1 MKGFFSK
8 EQTQTK
14 GQIKGFSCASCG
26 LYKYAL
32 TPKMQPYGNFK
43 KEIMVIGEAPGE
55 DEDRRGK
62 PWQGKMGRVLQRKY
76 KELGIDLFDDC
87 ISLNAVNCR
96 PTDKKGA
103 NRTPTDREI
112 ACCFPKVIQ
121 AIKKYQPKV
130 IILQGGVP
138 TQSLIG
144 RKWKGDFGGIMKWRG
159 WAIPDREYNAWIC
172 PTFHPSF
179 IERQDGESEAD
190 VIWTQ
195 DLKNAF
201 EKVDSIFPNLKNEEE
216 AVIITDDFEGVMAEM
231 NRPGAMAFDIETT
244 GLKPYDT
251 KKHKILTISFCNEL
265 DKAYATPFPT
275 KKKHLRLLKELLENP
290 KVGKVAANMKYEDN
304 WMNVLHGINVY
315 PWEFDTMLAAHII
328 DNRFG
333 ITGLKFQSYV
343 RFGVL
348 GYDDDVAPYLKAKDS
363 NSVNRIM
370 ELAET
375 KEGMR
380 KLLLYN
386 GIDSL
391 MEYRLAVLQKLSLEG
406 MERRY
411 NE

>member
-1 MKGFFSK
+1 
-8 EQTQTK
+8 
-14 GQIKGFSCASCG
+14 
-26 LYKYAL
+26 
-32 TPKMQPYGNFK
+32 MQPYGNFK

-112 ACCFPKVIQ
+112 ACCSPKVIQ

-130 IILQGGVP
+130 IILQGGAP

-159 WAIPDREYNAWIC
+159 WAIPDREYNAWVC

-201 EKVDSIFPNLKNEEE
+201 EKVDSIFPNLKNEED

-244 GLKPYDT
+244 GLKPYD
-251 KKHKILTISFCNEL
+251 KKHKIITISFCNEL

-290 KVGKVAANMKYEDN
+290 KVEKVAANMKYEDN
-304 WMNVLHGINVY
+304 WMNVLHGISVY
-315 PWEFDTMLAAHII
+315 PWAFDTMLAAHII

>member
-43 KEIMVIGEAPGE
+43 KGIMVIGEAPGE

-62 PWQGKMGRVLQRKY
+62 PWQGKMGRVLRRKY
-76 KELGIDLFDDC
+76 KELGIDLFDLHQLKC
-87 ISLNAVNCR
+87 ECR
-96 PTDKKGA
+96 PRQKG

-121 AIKKYQPKV
+121 AIRKYQPKV
-130 IILQGGVP
+130 IILQGGAP

-144 RKWKGDFGGIMKWRG
+144 SKWKGDFGGIMKWRG
-159 WAIPDREYNAWIC
+159 WTIPDREYNAWIC

-201 EKVDSIFPNLKNEEE
+201 EKVDSIFPNLKNEED

-231 NRPGAMAFDIETT
+231 NQPGAMAFDIETT
-244 GLKPYDT
+244 GLKPYD
-251 KKHKILTISFCNEL
+251 KKHKIITISFCNEL
-265 DKAYATPFPT
+265 NKAYATPFPT

-290 KVGKVAANMKYEDN
+290 KVEKVAANMKYEDN
-304 WMNVLHGINVY
+304 WMNVLHGISVY
-315 PWEFDTMLAAHII
+315 P
-328 DNRFG
+328 G
-333 ITGLKFQSYV
+333 I
-343 RFGVL
+343 
-348 GYDDDVAPYLKAKDS
+348 
-363 NSVNRIM
+363 
-370 ELAET
+370 
-375 KEGMR
+375 
-380 KLLLYN
+380 
-386 GIDSL
+386 
-391 MEYRLAVLQKLSLEG
+391 
-406 MERRY
+406 
-411 NE
+411 